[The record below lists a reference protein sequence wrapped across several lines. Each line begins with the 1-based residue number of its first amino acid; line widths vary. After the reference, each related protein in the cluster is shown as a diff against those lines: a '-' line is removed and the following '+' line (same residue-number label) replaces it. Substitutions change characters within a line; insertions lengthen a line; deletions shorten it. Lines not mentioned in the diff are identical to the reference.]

1 MKLIVKWEKRV
12 EIIEKAYSQPNNIK
26 ATARFY
32 DVEPVQIRRWK
43 KRYETLRGEMAN
55 DPKKM

>member
-1 MKLIVKWEKRV
+1 MKLFVKWEKRV

-32 DVEPVQIRRWK
+32 NVEPVQIRR
-43 KRYETLRGEMAN
+43 
-55 DPKKM
+55 